1 MSQFRLYA
9 LIKEIKRDVLCILGC
24 ISVVSGWLCS
34 PYSGQGRRDLAVTEG
49 TCIFSI
55 SDVKK
60 QNSHGLVYVH
70 VPCDSCPVRL
80 DRGEEVISLMAQ
92 CWQNVLK
99 HSHTAMKNM
108 FWEHFANFSMR
119 LWKKLYFWTFKISI
133 SWSYERSSPF
143 DHFANIIKTF
153 HLKSKDFINRH
164 LRRYI
169 YVRLF

>member
-9 LIKEIKRDVLCILGC
+9 LIKELKRDVLCILGC
-24 ISVVSGWLCS
+24 ISVVPWWLCS
-34 PYSGQGRRDLAVTEG
+34 PYSGQGRRYLAVTEG

-80 DRGEEVISLMAQ
+80 DRGEEVISSMAQ

-119 LWKKLYFWTFKISI
+119 LWKNFISEHSKCPVF

-143 DHFANIIKTF
+143 DHFANIIKIIN
-153 HLKSKDFINRH
+153 HLKS
-164 LRRYI
+164 
-169 YVRLF
+169 